1 MSRQVKLEKTRNI
14 GIMAHID
21 AGKTTATERIL
32 YYTGRSH
39 KLGEVHDG
47 NATMDWMEQ
56 EQERGITITSAATT
70 CFWFRTEDGEIP
82 SPEYGTDPDAAKFR
96 FNIIDTPGHVDFT
109 IEVERSLAVLDG
121 AVCVLDANAGVE
133 PQTETVWRQ
142 ADRYSVPRIVFVNK
156 MDKIGA
162 DFFNCVDMIR
172 DRTGAQP
179 LPIHLPIGAENEFAG
194 LVNLITMQEW
204 VWESEDLGASWHL
217 QDIRPE
223 LADKAAEMRATL
235 VELAVEQD
243 DDVMERFLE
252 GEEPDVATL
261 QRLIRLGTLNMSF
274 VPVLCGSAFKNKGVQ
289 PMLNAVID
297 YLPGPLDVPAYTGFA
312 PGDETET
319 RDIERRA
326 DDAEPLSGLAFKIM
340 NDPFVGSL
348 TFVRLYSGTLK
359 KGDNILNSTKGK
371 RERVG
376 RMMMMHSNNR
386 EEIESAYA
394 GDIVAL
400 AGMKESTTSDT
411 LCDATKSV
419 VLETMTFPDPVIEIA
434 IEPKSKNDQEKMSA
448 GLQRLAAEDPSFQVS
463 SDIESGQTIMRGM
476 GELHLDILVD
486 RLKREFKV
494 EANIGAPQVAYRETI
509 TKEVEVDYT
518 HKKQSGGSGQFARV
532 KIRFA
537 PLAEGGFAFGNSV
550 VGGSVPKEYVPGVE
564 KGITMAKETGTIA
577 GFPVIDFEAELIDG
591 ASHDVDSS
599 VLAFEIAGRAAFRE
613 AMNKASPKLLEPVM
627 KVEVIT
633 PEEYM
638 GDIIGDLNSRR
649 GNVGGM
655 NQRGNARAID
665 AMVPLANMFGYINT
679 LRSMSQGRAQYSMQF
694 DHYEQVPQAVADEVR
709 AKMA

>member
-1 MSRQVKLEKTRNI
+1 MARGYNLNRYRNF
-14 GIMAHID
+14 GIIAHID
-21 AGKTTATERIL
+21 AGKTTTSERVL

-39 KLGEVHDG
+39 KIGEVHDG

-70 CFWFRTEDGEIP
+70 CFWTRTEDGKSFDEF
-82 SPEYGTDPDAAKFR
+82 YGSNENDAKFR

-121 AVCVLDANAGVE
+121 AVVVLDANAGIE

-142 ADRYSVPRIVFVNK
+142 ADRYKVPRIVFVNK

-162 DFFNCVDMIR
+162 DFFNCVDMIK

-179 LPIHLPIGAENEFAG
+179 LPVHMPIGSENEFAG
-194 LVNLITMQEW
+194 LINLVTMQEW
-204 VWESEDLGASWHL
+204 VWDSEDLGATWRL
-217 QDIRPE
+217 ADIRPE
-223 LADKAAEMRATL
+223 MADKAAEMRAAL
-235 VELAVEQD
+235 IELIVEQD
-243 DDVMERFLE
+243 DDVMERFLD
-252 GEEPDVATL
+252 GDEPDVETI

-289 PMLNAVID
+289 PLLNAVID
-297 YLPGPLDVPAYTGFA
+297 YLPGPLDVESYKGFA

-319 RDIERRA
+319 RDIVRNA
-326 DDAEPLSGLAFKIM
+326 DDADPMSGLAFKIM

-348 TFVRLYSGTLK
+348 TFVRVYSGSLK
-359 KGDNILNSTKGK
+359 KGDSILNSTKGK
-371 RERVG
+371 RERIG

-386 EEIESAYA
+386 EETEEAFA

-400 AGMKESTTSDT
+400 AGMKETTTGDT
-411 LCDATKSV
+411 LCDASKPV
-419 VLETMTFPDPVIEIA
+419 ILETMTFPDPVIEIA
-434 IEPKSKNDQEKMSA
+434 IEPKSKNDQEKMST

-463 SDIESGQTIMRGM
+463 SDNESGQTIMRGM

-532 KIRFA
+532 KIVFA
-537 PLAEGGFAFGNSV
+537 PLAEGGFQFTNKV
-550 VGGSVPKEYVPGVE
+550 VGGSVPKEFIPGVE
-564 KGITMAKETGTIA
+564 KGINQAKDSGTIA
-577 GFPVIDFEAELIDG
+577 GFPVIDFEAVLVDG

-599 VLAFEIAGRAAFRE
+599 VLAFEIAGRAAFRD
-613 AMNKASPKLLEPVM
+613 AMNKAGPKLLEPVM

-655 NQRGNARAID
+655 EPRGNAKVID
-665 AMVPLANMFGYINT
+665 AMVPLANMFGYINN